1 MPKKSTTD
9 TEGSKEVAG
18 VPQSLAIAAQGVTT
32 GEDFALLMSAL
43 MGDIL
48 AGRVDANTGN
58 AVCRA
63 GDKLLK
69 VVEMR
74 YRYGKQQAQE
84 TPQAFRLVG

>member
-1 MPKKSTTD
+1 MATKGKANI
-9 TEGSKEVAG
+9 EGSKEITG

-74 YRYGKQQAQE
+74 YRYGKQQAE
-84 TPQAFRLVG
+84 TSAVFRLVG

>member
-1 MPKKSTTD
+1 MAKRRNEQ
-9 TEGSKEVAG
+9 TERDQALAQE
-18 VPQSLAIAAQGVTT
+18 PQSIAIAAKGVTT
-32 GEDFALLMSAL
+32 GQDFALLMSAL

-69 VVEMR
+69 VVEMQ
-74 YRYGKQQAQE
+74 YRYGAKAHE
-84 TPQAFRLVG
+84 PRPAFQLVG

>member
-1 MPKKSTTD
+1 MVKARQTD
-9 TEGSKEVAG
+9 TGGGQEVAA
-18 VPQSLAIAAQGVTT
+18 VPASIAIAAKGVTT

-69 VVEMR
+69 VVEMQ
-74 YRYGKQQAQE
+74 YRYGKQASE
-84 TPQAFRLVG
+84 PRPAFRLVG